1 MIKIR
6 ILFLEITVTP
16 FQRSGG
22 FYVAAIF
29 TAKKKKGKKITGKT
43 YFVRKLY
50 FLSEL
55 VVQLNVLYS
64 VRGLKI

>member
-1 MIKIR
+1 M
-6 ILFLEITVTP
+6 TP

-29 TAKKKKGKKITGKT
+29 TAKKKKKKITGKT

-55 VVQLNVLYS
+55 DVQLNVLYS

>member
-1 MIKIR
+1 M
-6 ILFLEITVTP
+6 TP

-22 FYVAAIF
+22 IYVAAIF
-29 TAKKKKGKKITGKT
+29 TAKKKFTGKM

-55 VVQLNVLYS
+55 DVHLNVLYS
-64 VRGLKI
+64 VRGLKITVFSKTS